1 MPPERRQRQVRRG
14 TAILD
19 KAKDTVT
26 HGHRWGRTCP
36 WSLRPSLCRTRAPQK
51 PTPPPMGQWG
61 QPATEHP
68 RQPALP
74 VFRDRT

>member
-14 TAILD
+14 TARLD
-19 KAKDTVT
+19 KAKDTAT
-26 HGHRWGRTCP
+26 RGHQRGRTRP
-36 WSLRPSLCRTRAPQK
+36 QSLRPSLCRTRAPQK
-51 PTPPPMGQWG
+51 PTLPPTGPRG